1 MSRTTMGRTLSR
13 AFRVRLFGWAL
24 AIVTGVVP
32 VAADPDVL
40 RQVDKSPSLEQNL
53 RTLCDEIGP
62 RLTGTPAMERAAQWA
77 LGRFEDA
84 AVDSSWLEMFELPRS
99 WRDGGAEI
107 EVAAPV
113 AFAVSSVATA
123 WSPATPD
130 GGAVELDVVLA
141 AKLGAGGVK
150 RLGDRAKGRAVLVL
164 LDEAKSFYAM
174 GMQQSHAMV
183 AMREAGE
190 VGAAAVLF
198 ASMKPDRVLFRHTH
212 TVDAQLDPVPSA
224 VLGREDALRL
234 GRLIESGESA
244 KVRVSI
250 PSVVGGAIKG
260 LNVVAEIRGSELP
273 EEVVILGAHL
283 DSWDMGTGCLDNG
296 VNVALV
302 LEAARAIVASGKRPK
317 RTIRFILFDGEE
329 SGLFGSRAYVERHH
343 DKLDSVK
350 AVIVHD
356 MGQDQ
361 IQGYSLGGRP
371 ELESGLRAAM
381 SRLDEGRGMKHT
393 RNAFLGSDHFDF
405 QIEGIPA
412 LVAIQDTGSYVLPYH
427 SEVDTFDKVNIH
439 RVRANTRVAA
449 ATVFGIADSEDGI
462 GERLDRDAVG
472 AILRRTGL
480 AAQMKFLGLWDDWES
495 GERGRQKKRKR

>member
-1 MSRTTMGRTLSR
+1 MTRGRTLSR
-13 AFRVRLFGWAL
+13 AFRARSLCLAL
-24 AIVTGVVP
+24 VMATGVAP
-32 VAADPDVL
+32 VVAEPDVL
-40 RQVDKSPSLEQNL
+40 RQIDRSPSLEQNL

-62 RLTGTPAMERAAQWA
+62 RPTGTPAMDRATQWA
-77 LGRFEDA
+77 ISRFEDA
-84 AVDSSWLEMFELPRS
+84 AVDGSWFETFEVPRS
-99 WRDGGAEI
+99 WRDGGVEI
-107 EVAAPV
+107 AVTAPV
-113 AFAVSSVATA
+113 VFQVSAVATA
-123 WSPATPD
+123 WSPATPH
-130 GGAVELDVVLA
+130 GQAVELDIVVA

-150 RLGDRAKGRAVLVL
+150 SLGKRAKGRAVLVL

-212 TVDAQLDPVPSA
+212 TVDARLDPVPSA

-234 GRLIESGESA
+234 GRLAEAGGLV

-250 PSVVGGAIKG
+250 PSEVGGAIKG
-260 LNVVAEIRGSELP
+260 TNVVAEIRGSELP

-343 DKLDSVK
+343 DELDSVK

-356 MGQDQ
+356 MGQGQ
-361 IQGYSLGGRP
+361 IEGYSLGGRP

-381 SRLDEGRGMKHT
+381 SRLDEGRAMKHT
-393 RNAFLGSDHFDF
+393 RNAFLGSDHFEF
-405 QIEGIPA
+405 QLVGIPS

-439 RVRANTRVAA
+439 RVRSNTRVAA
-449 ATVFGIADSEDGI
+449 ATVFGIADSAEGI
-462 GERLDRDAVG
+462 GERVGRDEVEG
-472 AILRRTGL
+472 ILRRTGL
-480 AAQMKFLGLWDDWES
+480 EAQMKFLGLWDDWKS
-495 GERGRQKKRKR
+495 GDGGRQRKGKR